1 MIKIGIVGLGLVAQK
16 AHLPSFANNP
26 NVKITAICDLDNHKL
41 KHISKKYKIK
51 KLYLSIDKMIKKENF
66 DGIVIATNKEKNSE
80 IAYKVLRAE
89 IPLLSEKPT
98 ALNSRIA
105 CKLLQI
111 SKKKKVNYI
120 VGYMKRFDN
129 GVIKLKKILQKK
141 KKEKIKSVYYE
152 NFLGDSYKNPIL
164 KKNKVKKKNH
174 FVNYLNSYSHNI
186 NLLRYLFGDIKIKSS
201 SLSKNGEGIIF
212 FKSKKTDIIFNSQYS
227 KSNKWNE
234 TMHINFIDKKI
245 IIKFP
250 PPLEKNTN
258 ATINIVNFKNSKNI
272 KVKIKNGWSFT
283 NQANAFVELLRRKK
297 NKTLCNS
304 KDATEDIKIIE
315 KIF

>member
-26 NVKITAICDLDNHKL
+26 NVKITAVCDLDNHKL

-120 VGYMKRFDN
+120 V
-129 GVIKLKKILQKK
+129 
-141 KKEKIKSVYYE
+141 
-152 NFLGDSYKNPIL
+152 
-164 KKNKVKKKNH
+164 
-174 FVNYLNSYSHNI
+174 
-186 NLLRYLFGDIKIKSS
+186 
-201 SLSKNGEGIIF
+201 
-212 FKSKKTDIIFNSQYS
+212 
-227 KSNKWNE
+227 
-234 TMHINFIDKKI
+234 
-245 IIKFP
+245 
-250 PPLEKNTN
+250 
-258 ATINIVNFKNSKNI
+258 
-272 KVKIKNGWSFT
+272 
-283 NQANAFVELLRRKK
+283 
-297 NKTLCNS
+297 
-304 KDATEDIKIIE
+304 
-315 KIF
+315 

>member
-26 NVKITAICDLDNHKL
+26 NVKITAVCDLDNHKL

-111 SKKKKVNYI
+111 
-120 VGYMKRFDN
+120 
-129 GVIKLKKILQKK
+129 
-141 KKEKIKSVYYE
+141 
-152 NFLGDSYKNPIL
+152 
-164 KKNKVKKKNH
+164 
-174 FVNYLNSYSHNI
+174 
-186 NLLRYLFGDIKIKSS
+186 
-201 SLSKNGEGIIF
+201 
-212 FKSKKTDIIFNSQYS
+212 
-227 KSNKWNE
+227 
-234 TMHINFIDKKI
+234 
-245 IIKFP
+245 
-250 PPLEKNTN
+250 
-258 ATINIVNFKNSKNI
+258 
-272 KVKIKNGWSFT
+272 
-283 NQANAFVELLRRKK
+283 
-297 NKTLCNS
+297 
-304 KDATEDIKIIE
+304 
-315 KIF
+315 